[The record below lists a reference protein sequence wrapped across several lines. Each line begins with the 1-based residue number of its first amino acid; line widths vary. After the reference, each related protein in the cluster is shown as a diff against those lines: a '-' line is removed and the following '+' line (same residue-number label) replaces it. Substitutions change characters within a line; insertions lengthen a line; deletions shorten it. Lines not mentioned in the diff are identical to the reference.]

1 MGLQNIGDGFL
12 IQGTAQQEAIWDE
25 MQNGSGDIMVDAGAG
40 TGKTFT
46 IVEGANRMS
55 GNMAFF
61 AFNKSIATELGK
73 RLPDNVYTATFH
85 SMGNSA
91 IRENLGYRK
100 MDKWKSSNIIREV
113 IGENYYA
120 LPLVKLISLMKG
132 GIVEATDRKSIKR
145 LIDVHHIQFNTD
157 SDEVMALK
165 NLPMIMQKIK
175 SSNVIDF
182 DDMIWLPITLNLP
195 LKKYDVVFVDEAQD
209 FNQVQRMLI
218 LKCLDENA
226 RCVIVGDPNQAIYG
240 FRGADSSSMSL
251 FENSLKQLGRTVSKY
266 PLSLTWRCPTS
277 VVEEA
282 NRFVVDF
289 HAVEGA
295 KKGNVMTHADFE
307 PVKGDMVLCR
317 YNAPL
322 VGAFY
327 RLIGKGKSAYIL
339 GRDLGKGL
347 VQSVKKITKDMNM
360 TTQMFAEKLDEEY
373 ERQRN
378 KLMEQ
383 EKLAQ
388 LNTLEDRHEC
398 ICLFVYRT
406 NTVRELIAEIERVF
420 PYKDGKGDIMLS
432 TVHKAKGL
440 EADNVYILATE
451 RMPHPRAINM
461 REEMNICYVAI
472 TRAKKNLY
480 YVGPKPA
487 EGVVQNG

>member
-1 MGLQNIGDGFL
+1 M

-55 GNMAFF
+55 GEMAFF
-61 AFNKSIATELGK
+61 AFNSKIAKELGE
-73 RLPDNVYTATFH
+73 RLPDSVYAATFH
-85 SMGNSA
+85 SMGLKV
-91 IRENLGYRK
+91 IKENLGYRK
-100 MDKWKSSNIIREV
+100 MDKWKSSNIIKEV
-113 IGENYYA
+113 IGDNYYTQ
-120 LPLVKLISLMKG
+120 PLVKLISLMKG
-132 GIVEATDRKSIKR
+132 GLVEATDRKSIKR
-145 LIDVHHIQFNTD
+145 LIDLHYIQFNTD
-157 SDEVMALK
+157 SDEVLALK

-182 DDMIWLPITLNLP
+182 DDMIWLPTVLNIP
-195 LKKYDVVFVDEAQD
+195 MKKYNVVFVDEAQD
-209 FNQVQRMLI
+209 FNQAQRMLI
-218 LKCLDENA
+218 LRCLDENS

-282 NRFVVDF
+282 NRFVEDF
-289 HAVEGA
+289 HAVENA
-295 KKGNVMTHADFE
+295 KKGNVVVNSAFE
-307 PVKGDMVLCR
+307 PTKGDMVICR

-327 RLIGKGKSAYIL
+327 RLIGSGKSAYIE

-347 VQSVKKITKDMNM
+347 VQSVKKITKDLNM
-360 TTQMFAEKLDEEY
+360 STQMFAEKLDNEY
-373 ERQRN
+373 ERERN

-383 EKLAQ
+383 EKLTR

-398 ICLFVYRT
+398 ICLFVYKT

-440 EADNVYILATE
+440 EADNVYVLATE

-480 YVGPKPA
+480 YVGPRPA

>member
-1 MGLQNIGDGFL
+1 L

-25 MQNGSGDIMVDAGAG
+25 MQNGNGDIMVDAGAG

-55 GNMAFF
+55 GDMAFF

-132 GIVEATDRKSIKR
+132 GLVEATDRKSIKR

-182 DDMIWLPITLNLP
+182 DDMIWLPIVLNLP
-195 LKKYDVVFVDEAQD
+195 LNKYDVVFVDEAQD
-209 FNQVQRMLI
+209 FNQAQRMLI

-251 FENSLKQLGRTVSKY
+251 FEK
-266 PLSLTWRCPTS
+266 
-277 VVEEA
+277 
-282 NRFVVDF
+282 DF
-289 HAVEGA
+289 HAVDGA
-295 KKGNVMTHADFE
+295 KKGNVVTHAAFE

-360 TTQMFAEKLDEEY
+360 TTQMFAEKLDDEY

-440 EADNVYILATE
+440 EADNVYVLATE

-480 YVGPKPA
+480 YVGPRPA